1 MGKKAVIVIRLV
13 EESAE
18 KANDEIKKDIFDE
31 LSAEPKIPWFKSVE
45 KVTVLEET

>member
-1 MGKKAVIVIRLV
+1 MGEKAVIVVCLV
-13 EESAE
+13 EESME
-18 KANDEIKKDIFDE
+18 KENDEIEKDIFDE